1 MSALIARQAPTAAE
15 RLADLAVQ
23 ALVDEADLSPA
34 GLVDRRGSG
43 AHSDLH
49 LGLMH
54 ASAQSLW
61 PAFAAMA
68 DAARSEGRVSQ
79 ALRKPSAAGPRRRSG
94 DAARHRR
101 VNTHRG
107 AIWALGLLSAAA
119 MLESGASA
127 GGIAASAAA
136 LARLDDPAAPHN
148 PDSHG
153 ARVCRRYGVL
163 GAREQAQHGFPAVI
177 EHGLPQLLA
186 SRRAGAGEQNARL
199 DALLAIMSSLTDTCV
214 LHRAGLEG
222 LTRMQAGARAVL
234 EAGGAASLA
243 GRRQLRLLD
252 RDMLAL
258 NASPGRRRPPGRHPF
273 LDRLRRMRRRR
284 LGATEHGNPVF
295 RIRRRATRPRQG
307 PGRRGRL
314 GRPEVLLE
322 PGQAGKLAIQV
333 VTSVN
338 GAEQRWKS
346 LFERM
351 FREQT
356 PPALNIDIHDF
367 GATPG
372 VVRLRLEQGLEEV
385 GHD

>member
-1 MSALIARQAPTAAE
+1 MSALIARQAPSAAE

-23 ALVDEADLSPA
+23 ALVDEADLSPKP

-68 DAARSEGRVSQ
+68 DAARCEGRVSQ
-79 ALRKPSAAGPRRRSG
+79 ALRETLGQLGRDGEAEMLRVTAG
-94 DAARHRR
+94 

-199 DALLAIMSSLTDTCV
+199 DALLAIMSDLTDTCV
-214 LHRAGLEG
+214 LHRAGREG

-234 EAGGAASLA
+234 DAGGCASLA
-243 GRRQLRLLD
+243 GRRRLRALEGE
-252 RDMLAL
+252 MLSL
-258 NASPGRRRPPGRHPF
+258 RASPGGAADLLAATLF
-273 LDRLRRMRRRR
+273 LDRL
-284 LGATEHGNPVF
+284 
-295 RIRRRATRPRQG
+295 
-307 PGRRGRL
+307 
-314 GRPEVLLE
+314 
-322 PGQAGKLAIQV
+322 
-333 VTSVN
+333 
-338 GAEQRWKS
+338 
-346 LFERM
+346 
-351 FREQT
+351 T
-356 PPALNIDIHDF
+356 PAASAPI
-367 GATPG
+367 GSY
-372 VVRLRLEQGLEEV
+372 
-385 GHD
+385 